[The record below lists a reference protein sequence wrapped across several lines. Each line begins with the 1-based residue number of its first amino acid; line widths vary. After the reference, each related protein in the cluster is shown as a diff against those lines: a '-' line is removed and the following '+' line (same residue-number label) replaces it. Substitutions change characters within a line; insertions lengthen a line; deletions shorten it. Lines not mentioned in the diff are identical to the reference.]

1 MKLLF
6 DQNLSHKL
14 VERLAER
21 FPGSSHV
28 RNVGLK
34 TADDPVVWDYAK
46 QNGFTIVS
54 KDADFHQRSL
64 LLGYPPKVIWIR
76 LGNCS
81 TKDVEELLTHYTD
94 EIATFFEDD
103 EAAFLALTR
112 RRSSKYIF

>member
-6 DQNLSHKL
+6 DQNLSYKL
-14 VERLAER
+14 AARLADVY
-21 FPGSSHV
+21 PGSTHV

-46 QNGFTIVS
+46 QNGFTVVS

-64 LLGYPPKVIWIR
+64 VLGYPPKVIWIR

-81 TKDVEELLTHYTD
+81 TREVEELLRDYAV
-94 EIATFFEDD
+94 EVVAFSDD
-103 EAAFLALTR
+103 ETAFLSLSR
-112 RRSSKYIF
+112 